1 MQLSLILL
9 FIPLTFINSQST
21 APIWPNYFTYQWTM
35 AHVYDDI
42 QLPPYS
48 TIPMLNTTVGRGRTY
63 YDWSLPAMIEYYYDI
78 CIPIFE
84 ATSNNFTCNFLNVNE
99 IAYLVVTDPRAT
111 GRPPCC
117 IYQNPWNPPAPD
129 FLQKAPGAKY
139 NGTGV
144 FYTRPVRWWV
154 LDDPQDPAGPF
165 GYSFFEDT
173 CKSSSSL
180 TPENMMCTPS
190 QFFFRATTGFAS
202 QFFDNYKVEKPD
214 PSVFTVP
221 DSCIDAQ
228 PCDV

>member
-1 MQLSLILL
+1 MRLSYLL
-9 FIPLTFINSQST
+9 SFIALTIVNSQTT
-21 APIWPNYFTYQWTM
+21 APIWSNYFTYQWTM

-48 TIPMLNTTVGRGRTY
+48 EIPIKNTTLGRGRTY

-84 ATSNNFTCNFLNVNE
+84 TTSNNFTCNFLNVNGT
-99 IAYLVVTDPRAT
+99 AYIVVNDPRAT

-117 IYQNPWNPPAPD
+117 IYQKPWNPPAPD
-129 FLQKAPGAKY
+129 FLQKAPGVQY

-144 FYTRPVRWWV
+144 YYSRSVLWWV
-154 LDDPQDPAGPF
+154 LNDEHDPAGPF
-165 GYSFFEDT
+165 GYSFFQDT
-173 CKSSSSL
+173 CQPS
-180 TPENMMCTPS
+180 TNENISCTPS

-214 PSVFTVP
+214 PKVFAVP
-221 DSCIDAQ
+221 NSCIDAKE
-228 PCDV
+228 CAA

>member
-9 FIPLTFINSQST
+9 FIPLTFINGQPP

-42 QLPPYS
+42 QLPPYN
-48 TIPMLNTTVGRGRTY
+48 TIPIANTTVGRGRTY

-84 ATSNNFTCNFLNVNE
+84 ATSNNFTCNFLNANG

-117 IYQNPWNPPAPD
+117 IYQNPWSPPAPD
-129 FLQKAPGAKY
+129 FLQKAPGVKY

-144 FYTRPVRWWV
+144 FYTRPVFWWV

-173 CKSSSSL
+173 CRSSSTSKNL
-180 TPENMMCTPS
+180 MCTPS
-190 QFFFRATTGFAS
+190 QFFFRATSGFAS
-202 QFFDNYKVEKPD
+202 QFFDDYRVEKPD
-214 PSVFTVP
+214 PSVFTIP
-221 DSCIDAQ
+221 DSCSNAQ

>member
-1 MQLSLILL
+1 MKLLLLSL
-9 FIPLTFINSQST
+9 FITLTVLNGQQI
-21 APIWPNYFTYQWTM
+21 APIWPSYFTYQWTM
-35 AHVYDDI
+35 AHIYDDI

-48 TIPMLNTTVGRGRTY
+48 TIPTVNTTVGRGRTY

-84 ATSNNFTCNFLNVNE
+84 ATNNNFTCNFLNVNNT
-99 IAYLVVTDPRAT
+99 AFLVVTDPRAT

-117 IYQNPWNPPAPD
+117 IFGKPWSPPAPD
-129 FLQKAPGAKY
+129 FLQKAAEVKY

-144 FYTRPVRWWV
+144 FYNRPVLWWV

-173 CKSSSSL
+173 CQPSSSNGNI
-180 TPENMMCTPS
+180 TCTPS

-202 QFFDNYKVEKPD
+202 QFFDNYKVEKPN
-214 PSVFTVP
+214 PVVFDIP
-221 DSCIDAQ
+221 ESCLTAKE
-228 PCDV
+228 CDI

>member
-1 MQLSLILL
+1 MQFSLVLL
-9 FIPLTFINSQST
+9 IISLTIITSQRT

-42 QLPPYS
+42 QLPPYDS
-48 TIPMLNTTVGRGRTY
+48 IPTVNTTLGRGRTY
-63 YDWSLPAMIEYYYDI
+63 YDWSLSAMIEYYYDI

-84 ATSNNFTCNFLNVNE
+84 STSNNFTCNFLNVNGT
-99 IAYLVVTDPRAT
+99 AYIVVPNPRAT

-117 IYQNPWNPPAPD
+117 IFQKPWNPPAPD
-129 FLQKAPGAKY
+129 FLQKAAGVKY

-144 FYTRPVRWWV
+144 YNTRPVLWWV

-173 CKSSSSL
+173 CRSSS
-180 TPENMMCTPS
+180 TVENMMCTPS

-202 QFFDNYKVEKPD
+202 QFFDNYAVEKPD
-214 PSVFTVP
+214 PSVFSIP
-221 DSCIDAQ
+221 DSCNNAKECDA
-228 PCDV
+228 

>member
-1 MQLSLILL
+1 MLYLTIVL
-9 FIPLTFINSQST
+9 FIGFTLASSQPT
-21 APIWPNYFTYQWTM
+21 PPVWPNYFTYQWTM

-48 TIPMLNTTVGRGRTY
+48 TIPTANTTTGRGRTY
-63 YDWSLPAMIEYYYDI
+63 YDWSIRSMIEYYYDI

-84 ATSNNFTCNFLNVNE
+84 ATTNNFTCNFLNTNGT
-99 IAYLVVTDPRAT
+99 AYLVVTDPRAT

-117 IYQNPWNPPAPD
+117 IFGKPWSPPAPD
-129 FLQKAPGAKY
+129 FIRTAAGVKY

-144 FYTRPVRWWV
+144 FYDRPVLWWV

-173 CKSSSSL
+173 CRSSSAAANDK
-180 TPENMMCTPS
+180 TCTPS

-202 QFFDNYKVEKPD
+202 QFFDNYIVEKPD
-214 PSVFTVP
+214 PSVFAIP
-221 DSCIDAQ
+221 DSCLTATE
-228 PCDV
+228 CDV

>member
-1 MQLSLILL
+1 MQLSLVLL
-9 FIPLTFINSQST
+9 SITFTIINSQHT

-48 TIPMLNTTVGRGRTY
+48 TIPTVNTTIGRGRTY

-84 ATSNNFTCNFLNVNE
+84 ATTNNFTCNFLNVNE
-99 IAYLVVTDPRAT
+99 TAFLVVTDPRAT

-117 IYQNPWNPPAPD
+117 IYQKPWNPPAPD
-129 FLQKAPGAKY
+129 FLQKAAGVKY
-139 NGTGV
+139 NGTGL
-144 FYTRPVRWWV
+144 YYARPVLWWV
-154 LDDPQDPAGPF
+154 LNDPQDPAGPF

-173 CKSSSSL
+173 CQPSS
-180 TPENMMCTPS
+180 TTENTMCTPS

-202 QFFDNYKVEKPD
+202 QFFDNYKIEKPN
-214 PSVFTVP
+214 PNVFAIP
-221 DSCIDAQ
+221 DSCLNAKE
-228 PCDV
+228 CDV